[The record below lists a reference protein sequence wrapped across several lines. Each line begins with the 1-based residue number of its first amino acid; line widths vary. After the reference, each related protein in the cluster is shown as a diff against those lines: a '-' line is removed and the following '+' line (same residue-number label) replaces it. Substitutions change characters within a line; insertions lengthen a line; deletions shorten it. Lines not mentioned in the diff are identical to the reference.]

1 MLVECQ
7 RFDQG
12 YIRAMRVRST
22 KISLWVCEECEAT
35 WKSPAEVNVT
45 EFEDYGTL
53 MVGIGRKPLWSELEP
68 Q

>member
-1 MLVECQ
+1 
-7 RFDQG
+7 
-12 YIRAMRVRST
+12 MRVRST